1 MVAIKP
7 LVLGANGFEEA
18 VGFPVRHSG
27 TAIGTGA
34 NQEISHGFTNKP
46 KRLDLIPLDVGESTV
61 FSNCTV
67 DPTHFHITVSVG
79 RHFAWV
85 AEDW

>member
-1 MVAIKP
+1 VVAIKP

-34 NQEISHGFTNKP
+34 SKKISHGFTAAP
-46 KRLDLIPLDVGESTV
+46 KRLELIPLDAGESTV
-61 FSNCTV
+61 FSSLTV
-67 DPTHFHITVSVG
+67 DVTDFYITVSVG
-79 RHFAWV
+79 RNFAWV